1 VELFFGP
8 IGPQPTARHGK
19 REGNKVILE
28 QLSGNLLQGLVLGAV
43 YGMAT
48 MGLSLIFGVLQVV
61 NVGHGAF
68 IMVGAFTALTM
79 FQAMGIPPVFAI
91 PLAMLIGMGLGM
103 IFYYGAVKPLV
114 SPSGTGIRQF
124 TGKTMG
130 YSAAIFVTS
139 MVIMRGLSAAFDLHM
154 ALTIFVG
161 IIFAYGFLVFI
172 YGGRRTEKAPELA
185 TLLVTF
191 SFGVLLEEV
200 TKQIFTSEARGYNWD
215 IGKLDLG
222 FTVLPYT
229 KILAALGSVGIAVL
243 LYLWFNKTRA
253 GMAMRSVVEDDVG
266 ARVCGV
272 NVDWEY
278 ALSFSLGIGLT
289 VTSGVLLTMFIPVG
303 INPYMGGPYT
313 LKAFVIAVLGGLA
326 SPYGAF
332 FGGVVFGLLENGSYT
347 LFANVEGLEPFAMT
361 RFFSFMM
368 LLVILL
374 IRPTGLLK
382 AK

>member
-1 VELFFGP
+1 
-8 IGPQPTARHGK
+8 
-19 REGNKVILE
+19 VILE
-28 QLSGNLLQGLVLGAV
+28 QLSGNLIQGLVLGAV

-68 IMVGAFTALTM
+68 IMVGAYTSLMM
-79 FQAMGIPPVFAI
+79 FKAMGIPPIVAI
-91 PLAMLIGMGLGM
+91 PVAMFIGMALGM
-103 IFYYGAVKPLV
+103 LFYYGAVKPLV
-114 SPSGTGIRQF
+114 SPSGSGIKKPGLKGF
-124 TGKTMG
+124 GI
-130 YSAAIFVTS
+130 AAGGFVAL
-139 MVIMRGLSAAFDLHM
+139 MVVMRPISVVLHLHF
-154 ALTIFVG
+154 AISLFVG
-161 IIFAYGFLVFI
+161 IIFMYGFLLYV
-172 YGGRRTEKAPELA
+172 YGGRRQEKAPELT

-191 SFGVLLEEV
+191 SLGVILEEV
-200 TKQIFTSEARGYNWD
+200 VKQLFTSEARGFNWD

-222 FTVLPYT
+222 ITVLPYT
-229 KILAALGSVGIAVL
+229 KILASLGSLGIAVL
-243 LYLWFNKTRA
+243 LYLWFRKTRA

-272 NVDWEY
+272 NVDWQY

-332 FGGVVFGLLENGSYT
+332 FGGVVFGLVENGSYT
-347 LFANVEGLEPFAMT
+347 LFAQIPGVEPFAMT
-361 RFFSFMM
+361 RFFSFVM

-374 IRPTGLLK
+374 VRPTGLLR

>member
-1 VELFFGP
+1 VF
-8 IGPQPTARHGK
+8 
-19 REGNKVILE
+19 LE
-28 QLSGNLLQGLVLGAV
+28 QLSGNLVQGLILGAV

-79 FQAMGIPPVFAI
+79 FQAMGVPPIFAI
-91 PLAMLIGMGLGM
+91 PVALLIGMGLGM
-103 IFYYGAVKPLV
+103 LFYYGAVKPLV
-114 SPSGTGIRQF
+114 SPSGSGIRKLSPKVLGTAGGIF
-124 TGKTMG
+124 AGLLLLMWIGSGMFKLNI
-130 YSAAIFVTS
+130 AIY
-139 MVIMRGLSAAFDLHM
+139 
-154 ALTIFVG
+154 IFIG
-161 IIFAYGFLVFI
+161 IIYLYGFLLYI
-172 YGGRRTEKAPELA
+172 YGGRRQEKAPELA

-191 SFGVLLEEV
+191 SLGVILEEV
-200 TKQIFTSEARGYNWD
+200 TRQVFTSEWRGYNWALGKID
-215 IGKLDLG
+215 IGI
-222 FTVLPYT
+222 TVIPYT
-229 KILAALGSVGIAVL
+229 KMLAALGSMTIAIL

-272 NVDWEY
+272 DVDWQF

-303 INPYMGGPYT
+303 IHPYMGGSYT

-332 FGGVVFGLLENGSYT
+332 FGGVLFGLMENGSYS
-347 LFANVEGLEPFAMT
+347 LFANIPGVEPFALT
-361 RFFSFMM
+361 RFFSFVM

-374 IRPTGLLK
+374 IRPTGLLR

>member
-1 VELFFGP
+1 LLF
-8 IGPQPTARHGK
+8 
-19 REGNKVILE
+19 E
-28 QLSGNLLQGLVLGAV
+28 QLAGNLVQGLILGAV

-68 IMVGAFTALTM
+68 IMVGAFTALVM
-79 FQAMGIPPVFAI
+79 FQAMGIPPVIAI
-91 PLAMLIGMGLGM
+91 PVALMIGMFLGM

-114 SPSGTGIRQF
+114 SPSGSGIRKPGTREIGIAAGIF
-124 TGKTMG
+124 TVVMTLMAILTATVGLNKAF
-130 YSAAIFVTS
+130 SIFVAIIL
-139 MVIMRGLSAAFDLHM
+139 MYAFL
-154 ALTIFVG
+154 L
-161 IIFAYGFLVFI
+161 FI
-172 YGGRRTEKAPELA
+172 YGGRRQEKAAELA

-191 SFGVLLEEV
+191 SFGVILEEV
-200 TKQIFTSEARGYNWD
+200 AKQLFTSEARGYNWD
-215 IGKLDLG
+215 LGKLDLG

-229 KILAALGSVGIAVL
+229 KLIASCGSLAVAIL

-272 NVDWEY
+272 NVDWQY

-303 INPYMGGPYT
+303 INPYMGGSYT

-332 FGGVVFGLLENGSYT
+332 FGGIVFGLLENGSYT
-347 LFANVEGLEPFAMT
+347 LFASIPGVEPFALT
-361 RFFSFMM
+361 RFFSFLM

-374 IRPTGLLK
+374 IRPTGLLR

>member
-1 VELFFGP
+1 LFF
-8 IGPQPTARHGK
+8 
-19 REGNKVILE
+19 E
-28 QLSGNLLQGLVLGAV
+28 QLSGNLVQGLVLGSV

-68 IMVGAFTALTM
+68 IMVGAYTALVM
-79 FQAMGIPPVFAI
+79 FKAVGIPPLIALPVAFG
-91 PLAMLIGMGLGM
+91 IGMLLGM
-103 IFYYGAVKPLV
+103 VFYYGAVKPLV
-114 SPSGTGIRQF
+114 SPSGTGIKKVQKKELGIAAGGFLLAMLFMRII
-124 TGKTMG
+124 
-130 YSAAIFVTS
+130 SAIIDLNKAFSIFVAIVL
-139 MVIMRGLSAAFDLHM
+139 MYAFL
-154 ALTIFVG
+154 LYV
-161 IIFAYGFLVFI
+161 
-172 YGGRRTEKAPELA
+172 YGGRRQEKAPELA

-191 SFGVLLEEV
+191 SFGVILEEV
-200 TKQIFTSEARGYNWD
+200 AKQLFTSEARGYNWD

-229 KILAALGSVGIAVL
+229 KILASCGSLVVAIL
-243 LYLWFNKTRA
+243 LFLWFKKTMA

-266 ARVCGV
+266 ARVCGI
-272 NVDWEY
+272 NVDWQY
-278 ALSFSLGIGLT
+278 ALSFSIGIGLT
-289 VTSGVLLTMFIPVG
+289 VMSGVLLTMFIPVG
-303 INPYMGGPYT
+303 INPYMGGGYT

-347 LFANVEGLEPFAMT
+347 LFAAIPGAEPFALT
-361 RFFSFMM
+361 RFFSFVM

-374 IRPTGLLK
+374 VRPTGLLR